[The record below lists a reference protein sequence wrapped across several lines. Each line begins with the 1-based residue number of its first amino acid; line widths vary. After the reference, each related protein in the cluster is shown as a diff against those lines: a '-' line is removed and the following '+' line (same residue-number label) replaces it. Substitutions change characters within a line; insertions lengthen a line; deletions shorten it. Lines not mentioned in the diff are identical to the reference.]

1 MVTPYRRRPN
11 GKPVLDD
18 FKKGLIINMVT
29 EGSSQRS
36 AAGAVGCA
44 PSTITRTAQ
53 RDRRFGLDLLQAH
66 ELLKMRALRTMNRVA
81 DQDKNW
87 RAAAWLL
94 ERLEPD
100 RFALRKP
107 FQFTLEQMKDIFK
120 QVCKAFSQ
128 GVPSENRMA
137 AFRRLT
143 ELMQEYRKGQEEI
156 FVDMYF
162 EEDDPQPQP
171 ESANEP
177 GAESPEDVEMTIEPT
192 SIAAMR
198 AAAQRTAAA
207 ARQTAEPPVPNAA
220 KAPAADAPAPQPVA
234 KEAEK
239 NAAAPA
245 AQAAPA
251 AKAAPAPKAAA
262 STRPAETP
270 ATPEASQGNPFPS
283 SSPAPSAPPTPEAP
297 RSPRPSG

>member
-44 PSTITRTAQ
+44 PSTITRTAK
-53 RDRRFGLDLLQAH
+53 RDRQFGLDLLQAH

-81 DQDKNW
+81 DQDKHW

-107 FQFTLEQMKDIFK
+107 FQFTLDQMKDMFK

-128 GVPSENRMA
+128 GVPSENRVA

-162 EEDDPQPQP
+162 EEDDPQPPP
-171 ESANEP
+171 ESAGEP
-177 GAESPEDVEMTIEPT
+177 GAEPPEDVEMTIEPT

-198 AAAQRTAAA
+198 AAAERTAAA
-207 ARQTAEPPVPNAA
+207 AAARQMAEPPVPNAA
-220 KAPAADAPAPQPVA
+220 KAPAAVAPAPQPVA

-239 NAAAPA
+239 KNIAP
-245 AQAAPA
+245 QAAPA

-262 STRPAETP
+262 SKTP
-270 ATPEASQGNPFPS
+270 ATPEASQGNPFPTAR
-283 SSPAPSAPPTPEAP
+283 PAPSVPPTPAPDAP
-297 RSPRPSG
+297 RSPSPPG

>member
-107 FQFTLEQMKDIFK
+107 FQFTLDQMKDIFK

-177 GAESPEDVEMTIEPT
+177 GAEPPEDVEMTIEPT

-198 AAAQRTAAA
+198 AAAQRNA

-239 NAAAPA
+239 KNAAAPP
-245 AQAAPA
+245 AQTP
-251 AKAAPAPKAAA
+251 PAPKAAA

-270 ATPEASQGNPFPS
+270 ATPEASQGNPSPS
-283 SSPAPSAPPTPEAP
+283 ASPAPSVPPTPEAP

>member
-198 AAAQRTAAA
+198 AAAERAAATAA

-239 NAAAPA
+239 KNIAP
-245 AQAAPA
+245 QAAPA

-262 STRPAETP
+262 SKTP
-270 ATPEASQGNPFPS
+270 STPEASQGVPFPAA
-283 SSPAPSAPPTPEAP
+283 SPAPSVPPTPAPDAP
-297 RSPRPSG
+297 RSPSPPG

>member
-18 FKKGLIINMVT
+18 LKKRLIINMVT

-81 DQDKNW
+81 DQDKHW

-107 FQFTLEQMKDIFK
+107 FQFTLDQMKDMFK

-128 GVPSENRMA
+128 GVPSENRVA

-171 ESANEP
+171 ESAGEP
-177 GAESPEDVEMTIEPT
+177 GAEPPEDVEVTIEPT

-198 AAAQRTAAA
+198 AAAERTAAA
-207 ARQTAEPPVPNAA
+207 ARQPAEPPVPNAA
-220 KAPAADAPAPQPVA
+220 KAPVADAPAPQPVA

-239 NAAAPA
+239 KNNTP
-245 AQAAPA
+245 QAAPA
-251 AKAAPAPKAAA
+251 AKAAPTAKAAA
-262 STRPAETP
+262 SQTP
-270 ATPEASQGNPFPS
+270 ATPEASQGVPFPAA
-283 SSPAPSAPPTPEAP
+283 SPAPSVPPTPAPEVP
-297 RSPRPSG
+297 RSPGPPG

>member
-207 ARQTAEPPVPNAA
+207 AAARQTAEPPVPNAA
-220 KAPAADAPAPQPVA
+220 KAPAAGAPAPQPIA

-245 AQAAPA
+245 AQTP
-251 AKAAPAPKAAA
+251 PAPKAAA
-262 STRPAETP
+262 STPPAETP
-270 ATPEASQGNPFPS
+270 ATPEASQANPSPS
-283 SSPAPSAPPTPEAP
+283 ARPAPSAPPTPQTPEAP